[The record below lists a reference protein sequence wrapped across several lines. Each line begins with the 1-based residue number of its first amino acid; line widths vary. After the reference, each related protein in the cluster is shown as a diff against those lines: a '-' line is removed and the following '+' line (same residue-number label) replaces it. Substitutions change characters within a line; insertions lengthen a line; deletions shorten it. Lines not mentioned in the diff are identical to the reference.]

1 MKLIILNHKS
11 YLGIK
16 ELEKYKKEIEKIK
29 TGTNI
34 VLFPNILYLSIFK
47 DSKLNIGSQNFY
59 SYNYGSYT
67 GEISLASLKE
77 LNITYTLI
85 GHPERIML
93 HLDTYEQIKD
103 KLYKSLNS
111 NFKTIL
117 CIGSTNSLKM
127 IKKELK
133 YYLKGIEEKS
143 LDNLILA
150 YEPIDKIEN
159 AIVNLEE
166 ITLVINYIKSYTKKH
181 LNKEIPVIYG
191 GSVDKENIKEILSL
205 TDGVLIGKIS
215 TDINITKE
223 IIKSLEN

>member
-1 MKLIILNHKS
+1 MKLIVLNHKS

-16 ELEKYKKEIEKIK
+16 ELEKYKKELEKLK
-29 TGTNI
+29 TSTNV
-34 VLFPNILYLSIFK
+34 VLFPNILYLSTFK
-47 DSKLNIGSQNFY
+47 DTKLKIGSQNFY

-67 GEISLASLKE
+67 GEISLTGLKE

-85 GHPERIML
+85 GHPERLLL

-117 CIGSTNSLKM
+117 CIGSANSLKM

-133 YYLKGIEEKS
+133 YYLKGIEENS

-150 YEPIDKIEN
+150 YEPIDKIE
-159 AIVNLEE
+159 ASIVDLEE
-166 ITLVINYIKSYTKKH
+166 ITLIINYIKSYTKKH

-191 GSVDKENIKEILSL
+191 GSVNKENIKEILVL

-223 IIKSLEN
+223 ILKSLEN